1 MNNTP
6 NCITSLLLPLMIA
19 ALMNACATTTPG
31 GRSQL
36 SAPDP
41 ISSMYSS
48 LDLSLTLASLAPVT
62 TACEGLQC
70 QVDKGFERQVARL
83 GARLAEAAYEAY
95 PDLKE
100 RVPQFSFVVA
110 EKAESGSSSSAS
122 GTIVIYRGV
131 RKAALDEETLAYLI
145 AREMGHVIARHHDE
159 KSAATII
166 SSLLAQVLLAPAN
179 LARGVAF
186 LASSTAGAF
195 GKNLVT
201 RGANAE
207 RLNEADAIALALLNR
222 QGWSDT
228 DISDSLL
235 DYSNRLGKNS
245 WSEDVKLRA
254 ARFARS
260 KPAEVLALA
269 P

>member
-1 MNNTP
+1 MTH
-6 NCITSLLLPLMIA
+6 
-19 ALMNACATTTPG
+19 
-31 GRSQL
+31 
-36 SAPDP
+36 
-41 ISSMYSS
+41 
-48 LDLSLTLASLAPVT
+48 
-62 TACEGLQC
+62 
-70 QVDKGFERQVARL
+70 
-83 GARLAEAAYEAY
+83 
-95 PDLKE
+95 
-100 RVPQFSFVVA
+100 
-110 EKAESGSSSSAS
+110 
-122 GTIVIYRGV
+122 
-131 RKAALDEETLAYLI
+131 

-207 RLNEADAIALALLNR
+207 RLDEADAIALALLNR
-222 QGWSDT
+222 QGWSDA
-228 DISDSLL
+228 DIADSLL

-245 WSEDVKLRA
+245 WSEGVKLRA

-260 KPAEVLALA
+260 KSAEVLALA
-269 P
+269 PQ